1 MAGRFGQLAIAP
13 GDLDKLSKAEPIWQ
27 KKIDYRLL
35 KKKEGEQQK
44 FYILYFG
51 EYLSWVLKF
60 DTDAFPMSE

>member
-13 GDLDKLSKAEPIWQ
+13 GDLDKLCKAEPIWQ
-27 KKIDYRLL
+27 KKIDYILL
-35 KKKEGEQQK
+35 KKKGEQQK